1 LCHNSITGKGNN
13 GDPVVKGDGLQ
24 YAVCDTCNKN
34 IIIPMRKHQVKELAR
49 AEAKANPKPKVEKV
63 KPKKTIMCDDCSNML
78 MNSVRPV
85 LGFIKL
91 QDEDIDV

>member
-1 LCHNSITGKGNN
+1 MSRKVAELLLKLSLI
-13 GDPVVKGDGLQ
+13 DPTLPDFLVVSKEIAEAYKAHTKKKLE
-24 YAVCDTCNKN
+24 NKHKPK
-34 IIIPMRKHQVKELAR
+34 IVKE
-49 AEAKANPKPKVEKV
+49 

-91 QDEDIDV
+91 QDDDLDI